1 MRRWLDLNLQGGGPN
16 NGCSCECTKRKI
28 NGKVLLISI
37 FLHMFLRRGKK
48 LEHMWMRWRISFS
61 MHFFY
66 YYARKNVKKN
76 SLYFSEIYKLYEAH
90 KSISTSLMR
99 LCIIACIE
107 PTSWIFCVWCTQQ
120 APPCVNLN
128 LFGENIVFVS
138 LLNINPFL
146 QAVSMVAFIAG
157 MNPFPYLSY

>member
-1 MRRWLDLNLQGGGPN
+1 MRWWLDLNLQGGGPN
-16 NGCSCECTKRKI
+16 NGCSCECTERKI
-28 NGKVLLISI
+28 NGKVFLISI
-37 FLHMFLRRGKK
+37 FFHMFLRRGKK

-66 YYARKNVKKN
+66 YYARKNAKKN

-107 PTSWIFCVWCTQQ
+107 PTSWIFCVWC
-120 APPCVNLN
+120 ANMCKPKP
-128 LFGENIVFVS
+128 FWGEYCLCF
-138 LLNINPFL
+138 PFKYYPIL
-146 QAVSMVAFIAG
+146 QAVSMVAFIAR
-157 MNPFPYLSY
+157 MNPFPYLSYQAL